1 MTTAEIANRL
11 VELNRA
17 GKHMEIYEEL
27 YSPEVVSV
35 ENAGERMESVG
46 FDAIKAKGE
55 QWFGMVAETHELRVG
70 EPLVADKSFAVTFY
84 MDVTFNENGGPM
96 MTGRMQFTELAVYKV
111 NDEGKI
117 YHEEFL
123 G

>member
-27 YSPEVVSV
+27 YSPELVSI
-35 ENAGERMESVG
+35 ENWGDREEFKG
-46 FDAIKAKGE
+46 FEAIKAKGE
-55 QWFGMVAETHELRVG
+55 QWYGMLEEMHELKVS
-70 EPLVADKSFAVTFY
+70 EPLVADNSFAVTFY
-84 MDVTFNENGGPM
+84 MDATFNEKGGPM
-96 MTGRMQFTELAVYKV
+96 MTGRMQFTELAVYRV